1 MTDSN
6 RIVVAG
12 MPAAG
17 HVNPSLPIVRELTRR
32 GFEVT
37 YYTGEEFR
45 APVEDAGCEFRGYPA
60 NTIGPADIAEA
71 TRTGGPVKVV
81 AKVLKATE
89 SLLPLLQSDL
99 DTRRPAALAFDSN
112 ALWGRMA
119 AASLDLPM
127 ISLMTTM
134 LVGGKAMA
142 RLNAREWAHF
152 LGEAVPGVP
161 AAWSGKRRVVRRFGK
176 RAYPPSPT
184 LPMRG
189 DLTIF
194 PVPRWMQSADPR
206 IDGGCHYV
214 GPTIRPQSEDAPLD
228 DELAAFA
235 DGSEPLVLVSLG
247 TLHAG
252 SDAFF
257 HACFEALG
265 ELPARVL
272 LAVGSH
278 TDPARLGQAPAN
290 TLVRSSVPQ
299 LEVLRRA
306 AVFVTHGGMNS
317 ALEGLACGVPLVV
330 VPQQI
335 EQLVIGEA
343 VAGRGA
349 GVVLRHNLSDRPVP
363 VAELRA
369 AVENALT
376 GPAQREAAQTIG
388 ASLSEEGGAA
398 AAATAIQDHLKTATG

>member
-1 MTDSN
+1 MTDAN

-17 HVNPSLPIVRELTRR
+17 HVNPSLPIVRELARR

-37 YYTGEEFR
+37 YYTSGEFR
-45 APVEDAGCEFRGYPA
+45 APVENAGCEFRGYPA
-60 NTIGPADIAEA
+60 NTLGPADIAEA

-89 SLLPLLQSDL
+89 SLLPLLVSDL
-99 DTRRPAALAFDSN
+99 DARRPAAVAFDSN

-127 ISLMTTM
+127 ISLMTTV
-134 LVGGKAMA
+134 LIGGKAMA
-142 RLNAREWAHF
+142 GLNAREWIHF
-152 LGEAVPGVP
+152 LGEAVPGIP
-161 AAWSGKRRVVRRFGK
+161 AAWTGKRRVVRRFGN
-176 RAYPPSPT
+176 RAYPPAPT

-194 PVPRWMQSADPR
+194 PVPRWMQPADPR
-206 IDGGCHYV
+206 LDDGCHFV
-214 GPTIRPQSEDAPLD
+214 GPTIRPENEDAPLD
-228 DELAAFA
+228 DELAAFT
-235 DGSEPLVLVSLG
+235 GGPEPVVLVSLG

-257 HACFEALG
+257 RACFEALG
-265 ELPARVL
+265 ELPARVV
-272 LAVGSH
+272 LAIGSH
-278 TDPARLGQAPAN
+278 TDPARLGQPPSN
-290 TLVRSSVPQ
+290 TLVRASVPQ

-306 AVFVTHGGMNS
+306 AAFVTHGGMNS

-330 VPQQI
+330 LPQQV

-343 VAGRGA
+343 VAERGA
-349 GVVLRHNLSDRPVP
+349 GVVLRHNLSARPVP
-363 VAELRA
+363 VADLRA
-369 AVENALT
+369 AVGNALNE
-376 GPAQREAAQTIG
+376 PSQRVAAQKIG
-388 ASLSEEGGAA
+388 ASLGDDGGAVA
-398 AAATAIQDHLKTATG
+398 AVTAIQEHLEAGR